1 MPATVAVAA
10 NATFISGNPAAPA
23 AVTALRIKKI
33 NLDNQSGLIF
43 FCISLSVYRLR
54 LRLIC
59 QSSFRNILKKSLKCS
74 MEMYHSLRQLPLKRI
89 LSAFLFFIK
98 KQRTSVI
105 LSIASEKREQ
115 AYEIL
120 YLRLPFIRG
129 KPFTVV
135 PNSIKNGVAE

>member
-1 MPATVAVAA
+1 MQLKIDCARDCSSSCKCDVHFRESGCTCSRDCTA
-10 NATFISGNPAAPA
+10 NKKDQ
-23 AVTALRIKKI
+23 LR
-33 NLDNQSGLIF
+33 
-43 FCISLSVYRLR
+43 
-54 LRLIC
+54 

-98 KQRTSVI
+98 KQPTSVI

>member
-1 MPATVAVAA
+1 MQLKIDCARDCSSSCKCDVHFRESGCTCSRDCTANKKDQLRQSVWADLFLYLIIGISVASAA
-10 NATFISGNPAAPA
+10 
-23 AVTALRIKKI
+23 
-33 NLDNQSGLIF
+33 
-43 FCISLSVYRLR
+43 
-54 LRLIC
+54 
-59 QSSFRNILKKSLKCS
+59 KKSLKCS

-98 KQRTSVI
+98 KQPTSVI